1 MPNQMTD
8 VEDSIITFFTETPS
22 PNDDMVHGL
31 ATQLGLDPHILENEI
46 YNLLSS
52 YINDV
57 GKHDHMTDE
66 EFDANELAMGIE
78 VELEHTDNRS
88 IAKSIAKDH
97 LEEVPDYYTRLK
109 AMEEEAGVT
118 SSVKRAVKNAR
129 VAAEKEVTVM
139 VKTQDL
145 LDYLIGDIRYFYRNG
160 LFFEHD
166 EGIASI
172 DGRDLLDVTL
182 EQLVGDFKIGDSKT
196 KIMMNPQDIHEYM
209 SGSGYRSMDYTT
221 EDAIE
226 EFKDDPLGIL
236 SGMQSAF
243 NVSVDPYAYAR
254 QTEYWEEENESEEY
268 LDEDYEDSPFS

>member
-8 VEDSIITFFTETPS
+8 VQDSIITFFTETPS